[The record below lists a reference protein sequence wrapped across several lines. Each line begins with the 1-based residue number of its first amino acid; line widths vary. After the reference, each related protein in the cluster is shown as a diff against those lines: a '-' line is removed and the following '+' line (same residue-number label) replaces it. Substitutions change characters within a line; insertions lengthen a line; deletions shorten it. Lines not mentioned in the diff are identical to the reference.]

1 MILQSAVQ
9 RMVRCCNGRAVA
21 RLQLAARCPA
31 PHRRRL
37 SVSAA
42 AAAAAAPAAAAAV
55 AAAAAAGGSAPAVFG
70 VPAAAIFSAS
80 SAVLVPVYALMAFA
94 PASKLTRDA
103 LLNSPALYLLLAAA
117 YVATFAAAWQAG
129 LGAALGAMWEAG
141 QAAVVAGSPAALD
154 LRPLAAMFGQPLVTL
169 LAWLHLLTLDVVM
182 AREIA
187 LDGLRTGVATAHSVL
202 LCFFFG
208 PTGLISHALTRLVSG
223 SKGR

>member
-1 MILQSAVQ
+1 
-9 RMVRCCNGRAVA
+9 MVRCGDGRAA
-21 RLQLAARCPA
+21 AKLQLSVRCPA
-31 PHRRRL
+31 PRRRCL
-37 SVSAA
+37 SVS

-55 AAAAAAGGSAPAVFG
+55 AAAAAAGASSVPAVFG
-70 VPAAAIFSAS
+70 VPAAVIFSAS
-80 SAVLVPVYALMAFA
+80 SALLVPVYALMAFA
-94 PASKLTRDA
+94 PGSKLTRDA
-103 LLNSPALYLLLAAA
+103 LLNSPALYGLLAAA

-129 LGAALGAMWEAG
+129 LGASLGAMWEAG
-141 QAAVVAGSPAALD
+141 RAAVVAGSPAALD

-223 SKGR
+223 AKGR